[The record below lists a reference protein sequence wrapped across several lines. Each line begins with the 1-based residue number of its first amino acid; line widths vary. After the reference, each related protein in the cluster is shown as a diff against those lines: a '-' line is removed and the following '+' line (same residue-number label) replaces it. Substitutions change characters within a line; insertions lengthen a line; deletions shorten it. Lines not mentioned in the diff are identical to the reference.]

1 MHIHCKLSK
10 CIGQIQCSYEHYLV
24 SPPGNDSFWEDL
36 SFTTDVFFQ
45 RKISEMRGLTGV
57 KFCTVISTRPNFIM
71 LVQNLGG
78 PTPKKLQR
86 PKTCKILI
94 LDDFEVR
101 QRISPKKMKIFKIG

>member
-45 RKISEMRGLTGV
+45 AEDGIRDFCLSRGLGDV
-57 KFCTVISTRPNFIM
+57 YKRQLFR
-71 LVQNLGG
+71 LVEKHQ
-78 PTPKKLQR
+78 K
-86 PKTCKILI
+86 
-94 LDDFEVR
+94 V
-101 QRISPKKMKIFKIG
+101 